1 MEPKQHPPAIKAY
14 RSVATAIAIVG
25 AASGCATGPD
35 RVPEDPL
42 EPLNRATFTF
52 NDALDRNV
60 ARPVAERYNQYTPRP
75 LRTAIGNF
83 FSNLSD
89 VPVMVNNFLQLRIGD
104 GLSDIMRLATNT
116 VFGLGGLIDIATPAG
131 IPKHDQDFGL
141 TLAHYGVPSGP
152 YLVLPIFG
160 PSDFRDA
167 VGFGVDQYAYPL
179 NYADVAW
186 RNSLWGLNFVSTRAR
201 YLGATQLLE
210 EAALDKYTFTRDAF
224 LGQRRY
230 KASEGK
236 EQALPNYEQPAPAG
250 QPVPQLPEQTAPP
263 PKPAGQAPG
272 QAAPAGKP
280 ADQQPGQAAPA
291 GKPAGQ
297 GS

>member
-1 MEPKQHPPAIKAY
+1 MEPKQHSPAMDGL
-14 RSVATAIAIVG
+14 RSVATAIAIAG
-25 AASGCATGPD
+25 AVSGCATGPD
-35 RVPEDPL
+35 RTPGDPL

-52 NDALDRNV
+52 NDALDRHV
-60 ARPVAERYNQYTPRP
+60 AKPVAERYNEYAPRP
-75 LRTAIGNF
+75 LRTAIANF

-89 VPVMVNNFLQLRIGD
+89 IPVMVNDFLQLRIGD
-104 GLSDIMRLATNT
+104 GLQDIMRLATNT
-116 VFGLGGLIDIATPAG
+116 VFGIGGLIDIATPAG
-131 IPKHDQDFGL
+131 MTKHDQDFGL

-167 VGFGVDQYAYPL
+167 VGFGVDQYAYPV

-186 RNSLWGLNFVSTRAR
+186 RNSLWVLNFVSTRAR

-250 QPVPQLPEQTAPP
+250 QPVPQQPGQTAPP
-263 PKPAGQAPG
+263 PKPAAQAPG

-291 GKPAGQ
+291 GKPADR